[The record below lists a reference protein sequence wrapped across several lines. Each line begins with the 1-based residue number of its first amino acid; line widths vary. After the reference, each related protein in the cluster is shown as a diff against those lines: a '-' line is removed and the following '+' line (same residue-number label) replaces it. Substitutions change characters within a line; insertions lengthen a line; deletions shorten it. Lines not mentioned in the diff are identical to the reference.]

1 MEWKERQCK
10 LQLMLEWMKA
20 QILLKK
26 YMQYDYNYAAGWIA
40 IADYP
45 KIISLFSITTTI
57 G

>member
-1 MEWKERQCK
+1 MERTPV
-10 LQLMLEWMKA
+10 
-20 QILLKK
+20 QIATYAGMDESTNSIEK